1 MYQSDVRRFLLKMTK
16 GDHAF
21 ADDMAQDTFVKAFAN
36 ITSYRREAAFSSW
49 LYSIAYRVFLDNV
62 KRDNRRQHLLEAHV
76 SGSENTAKSA
86 SSRSLEAEFDI
97 EKALATLK
105 VVEKT
110 AIVLCLQEGFS
121 HTDAALI
128 MALPIGTVKSHIARG
143 REALKQQLR
152 VWQKHLLEE
161 Q

>member
-62 KRDNRRQHLLEAHV
+62 KRDNRRQHLLEAHA
-76 SGSENTAKSA
+76 SGSENTTKSA

-105 VVEKT
+105 VAEKT

-143 REALKQQLR
+143 REVLKQQLR
-152 VWQKHLLEE
+152 VWQKHLQEE